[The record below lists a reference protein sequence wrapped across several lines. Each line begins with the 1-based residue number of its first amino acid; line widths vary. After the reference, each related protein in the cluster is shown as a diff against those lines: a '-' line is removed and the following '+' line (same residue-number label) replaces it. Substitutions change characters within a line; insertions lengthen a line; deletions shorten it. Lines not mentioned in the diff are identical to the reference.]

1 MSARWKWK
9 FLQMEIWWSNYRAP
23 VNSNRSVKMTQNRRN
38 SRVKHE
44 SRKQENSESSSSNS
58 PVIKNPNTSNTSLA
72 SHSSSHV
79 RRLILKHEILSPE
92 CDLFKASTPR
102 RRHFS
107 SLIQVILIALTTIL
121 AGIYV
126 VRSEVCEGAGN
137 WWMKWV
143 VGLMVV
149 ISFTSI
155 TIMLL
160 QTIEGNIWR
169 VLYIITYNLYLYNHV
184 LFIS

>member
-1 MSARWKWK
+1 
-9 FLQMEIWWSNYRAP
+9 
-23 VNSNRSVKMTQNRRN
+23 MTQNRRN

-44 SRKQENSESSSSNS
+44 CRKQENVESSSSSS
-58 PVIKNPNTSNTSLA
+58 PIIKNPNASNTSLA

-121 AGIYV
+121 AGIYAA
-126 VRSEVCEGAGN
+126 RSEVCEEN
-137 WWMKWV
+137 WWMKWM
-143 VGLMVV
+143 VGLMGF

-160 QTIEGNIWR
+160 QTIEGNI
-169 VLYIITYNLYLYNHV
+169 
-184 LFIS
+184 